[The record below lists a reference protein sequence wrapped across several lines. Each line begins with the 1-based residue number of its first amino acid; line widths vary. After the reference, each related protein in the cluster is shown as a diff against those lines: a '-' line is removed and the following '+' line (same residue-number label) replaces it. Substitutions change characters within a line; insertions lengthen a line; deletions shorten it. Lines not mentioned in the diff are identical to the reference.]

1 MGTFFRG
8 RHPISYERGFVQG
21 AGRILYAP
29 SGSQYPSDISDIITL
44 TAGATLYDL
53 ATPWVEIGFTKT
65 GINITRNNA
74 EEDFDVDQ
82 VTGSIRRRP
91 TNWEMSVGTQLA
103 EATLETFQLA
113 WELGPIASVTPGA
126 PQLAERHVGLSA
138 PTSYAGRM
146 IAVLFQ
152 FPPEPSGSQTPT
164 PTLVPLI
171 RAWVFRNCYKAAQE
185 SGLTLQKTGEQV
197 SLPVRWNAQAD
208 PSASVDSQFGEIFEQ
223 VPDSDHVGS
232 INIVDGLSKGQAA
245 STDQQRRLRAE
256 LQ

>member
-8 RHPISYERGFVQG
+8 RHPITYERSFVQG
-21 AGRILYAP
+21 AGRVLYAP
-29 SGSQYPSDISDIITL
+29 GDTAWPDDLSGIINLAT
-44 TAGATLYDL
+44 GATQYDL
-53 ATPWVEIGFTKT
+53 VLPWTEIGFTKT

-113 WELGPIASVTPGA
+113 WELGPIAAVTPGS

-138 PTSYAGRM
+138 PTGYTARL

-152 FPPEPSGSQTPT
+152 FPPEPSGAAPATAS
-164 PTLVPLI
+164 LI
-171 RAWVFRNCYKAAQE
+171 RAWVFRRCYKAAQE

-208 PSASVDSQFGEIFEQ
+208 SSAPVDSQFGEIFEQ
-223 VPDSDHVGS
+223 VPEPV
-232 INIVDGLSKGQAA
+232 
-245 STDQQRRLRAE
+245 TP
-256 LQ
+256 